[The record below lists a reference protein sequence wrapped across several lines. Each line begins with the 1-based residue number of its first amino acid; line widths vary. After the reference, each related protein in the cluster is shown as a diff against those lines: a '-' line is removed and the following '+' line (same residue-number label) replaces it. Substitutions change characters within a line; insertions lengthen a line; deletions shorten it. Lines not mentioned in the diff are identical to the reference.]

1 MINIDELLAMYKHML
16 KQEDNMNNKEMSMME
31 KGFIGGLIALGLN
44 TEDTGILT
52 KEMVFMRLEKFGDK

>member
-16 KQEDNMNNKEMSMME
+16 KQEDNINNKEMSMME

-52 KEMVFMRLEKFGDK
+52 KEMVFMRLKKFGDK